1 MFQRLTTLVLSVAFV
16 AVLVSA
22 CSAVTPA
29 KFRRGFIANGVC
41 LEVIENADG
50 ESRQIEVTGMP
61 MEKLFKKYLPES
73 PSSVLTSA
81 YFFHQ
86 DKYGSGSGPDTAD
99 SVNRAAFLALDLPP
113 DRAASVAA
121 ELRTCLLKN
130 NQGRAEAIFDSLAE
144 EIGMDVQLERYSQNG
159 GFKHYSEYRI
169 DDDGNTV
176 LHGLTRNFHENG
188 MIADECF
195 YRNGQPEGERRA
207 FTELGEPLTGE

>member
-1 MFQRLTTLVLSVAFV
+1 MFQRLITLVLPVAF

-22 CSAVTPA
+22 CATVTPA

-41 LEVIENADG
+41 LETIENEDG
-50 ESRQIEVTGMP
+50 ERRQIEVTGTP
-61 MEKLFKKYLPES
+61 MEKLFRQYLPES
-73 PSSVLTSA
+73 PSSVLCMA
-81 YFFHQ
+81 FFFHQ
-86 DKYGSGSGPDTAD
+86 DEYGSGSGPDTGD
-99 SVNRAAFLALDLPP
+99 SVNRAAFLALDLPA

-130 NQGRAEAIFDSLAE
+130 NQRRAEAIFDELAE
-144 EIGMDVQLERYSQNG
+144 EFGVDVQFERYSQNG
-159 GFKHYSEYRI
+159 GFKNYSEFKI
-169 DDDGNTV
+169 NDDGTTV
-176 LHGLTRNFHENG
+176 LHGLTRNYHENG